1 MISSIWVLT
10 DMYLRGI
17 GLRNLA
23 ILLLIL
29 LVWIKFNNSWTKLMA
44 YDHEELKEKYTI
56 IRKVKSIKSH
66 KEWVH
71 SYNHKIVSYQ
81 RQIFYSKDK

>member
-44 YDHEELKEKYTI
+44 YDHEELKEKNTI
-56 IRKVKSIKSH
+56 IRKIKSIKSQLQSQNY
-66 KEWVH
+66 KL
-71 SYNHKIVSYQ
+71 SKADFLFKG
-81 RQIFYSKDK
+81 QIHT

>member
-29 LVWIKFNNSWTKLMA
+29 LVWIKFNKSWTKLMA
-44 YDHEELKEKYTI
+44 YEELKENYTI
-56 IRKVKSIKSH
+56 IRKIKSIKGKFS
-66 KEWVH
+66 
-71 SYNHKIVSYQ
+71 IQ
-81 RQIFYSKDK
+81 RTNT